1 MLQRIQNVACIYIT
15 AMSYFFC
22 MFGDHLFASPCNCS
36 LYAFLIRNASMKLQP
51 TLDANV
57 RGCLN
62 ELIVSG

>member
-1 MLQRIQNVACIYIT
+1 
-15 AMSYFFC
+15 
-22 MFGDHLFASPCNCS
+22 LFASPCNCS